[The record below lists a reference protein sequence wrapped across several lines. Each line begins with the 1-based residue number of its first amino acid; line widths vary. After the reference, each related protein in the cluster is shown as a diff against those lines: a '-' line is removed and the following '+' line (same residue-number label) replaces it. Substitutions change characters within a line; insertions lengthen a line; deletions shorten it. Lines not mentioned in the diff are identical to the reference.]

1 MYSLSELGKAIA
13 DIQQKNLS
21 GVMMVSGQRLRS
33 DTATV
38 TYSLRFESGDLAR
51 IGGAGK
57 AVGVDAVLEL
67 VAMQALTQTRW
78 FPLNPTANW
87 SGRAQIPRDDLMG
100 FLDLAVT
107 PPALTAKP
115 ATAATD
121 PSHSQDAETVGKAL
135 LAHVHAVFLNVY
147 LGDTNADLK
156 QVAKLHPPATD
167 PSAFIEACV
176 HLLEPMVGAV
186 GARALLGKT

>member
-1 MYSLSELGKAIA
+1 MYSLSELGKAVA

-21 GVMMVSGQRLRS
+21 GVMMVSGQRLWS
-33 DTATV
+33 DAATV

-87 SGRAQIPRDDLMG
+87 SGSAQIQRDDLMG

-107 PPALTAKP
+107 PPALTATP
-115 ATAATD
+115 ATEATD
-121 PSHSQDAETVGKAL
+121 RSHSQDTEAAGKAL

-147 LGDTNADLK
+147 LGDTNADLTH
-156 QVAKLHPPATD
+156 VAKLHPPATD
-167 PSAFIEACV
+167 PGAFIEACV
-176 HLLEPMVGAV
+176 HLLEPMVGAA